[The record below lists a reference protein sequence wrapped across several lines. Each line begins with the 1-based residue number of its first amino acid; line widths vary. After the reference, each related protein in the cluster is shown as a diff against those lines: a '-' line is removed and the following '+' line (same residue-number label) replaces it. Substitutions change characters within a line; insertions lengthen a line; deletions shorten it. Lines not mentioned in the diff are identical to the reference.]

1 MMGSLIWDSVFWL
14 IAGLA
19 LLLTA
24 GHFLIPATLGLA
36 TRLKL
41 PAQTI
46 AVLVVAGGTSA
57 PELLVSL
64 DAGLSGQPDIALGNI
79 IGSNITNFL
88 LVLGLGAL
96 FFAVRTD
103 EAASRR
109 DMIMLIAVTTLFAV
123 SAYLFAALSFAVSLI
138 LVVMVALYIRSLL
151 KSGALEAELEAEL
164 DAELEAGDTDTQSPS
179 LARAGLASLA
189 CVAGLLIGANW
200 MVEGAVQLA
209 EASGISSAII
219 ALTIVA
225 IGTSLPEIAAVVAS
239 LIHKRGDMA
248 LGNVL
253 GSNIF
258 NLAAI
263 GGITGLVAP
272 LPLSDQLTYFA
283 LPVLIMITALI
294 GLLIWRAHPLGR
306 VSGLLLL
313 CFYGL
318 FLAASAGG
326 LSIIG

>member
-1 MMGSLIWDSVFWL
+1 MISNIWDSLFWL
-14 IAGLA
+14 MSGLA
-19 LLLTA
+19 VLLTA
-24 GHFLIPATLGLA
+24 GHYLIPATLGLA
-36 TRLKL
+36 TRLRL

-103 EAASRR
+103 EPASRR
-109 DMIMLIAVTTLFAV
+109 DLMMLLAVTLIFALSGFLF
-123 SAYLFAALSFAVSLI
+123 SALSFVISFG
-138 LVVMVALYIRSLL
+138 LVVMVGFYIRSLL
-151 KSGALEAELEAEL
+151 KSGALEAELEA
-164 DAELEAGDTDTQSPS
+164 DIAGDDNAALEKPS
-179 LARAGLASLA
+179 LMQASLASLA

-200 MVEGAVQLA
+200 MVDGAVQLA
-209 EASGISSAII
+209 EASGISSAVI

-239 LIHKRGDMA
+239 LLHKRGDMA

-263 GGITGLVAP
+263 GGLTGLVAP
-272 LPLSDQLTYFA
+272 LPFSDQLSGFA
-283 LPVLIMITALI
+283 LPWLI
-294 GLLIWRAHPLGR
+294 GITGLLALLIWRGRPLGR
-306 VSGLLLL
+306 VTALLLL

-318 FLAASAGG
+318 FLAMSAAG
-326 LSIIG
+326 LTTIG

>member
-1 MMGSLIWDSVFWL
+1 MISNIWDSLFWL
-14 IAGLA
+14 MSGLA
-19 LLLTA
+19 VLLTA
-24 GHFLIPATLGLA
+24 GHYLIPATLGLA
-36 TRLKL
+36 TRLRL

-96 FFAVRTD
+96 FFAVRTN
-103 EAASRR
+103 EPASRR
-109 DMIMLIAVTTLFAV
+109 DLVMLLAVTLIFALSGFLF
-123 SAYLFAALSFAVSLI
+123 SALSFVISLG
-138 LVVMVALYIRSLL
+138 LVVMVGFYIRSLL
-151 KSGALEAELEAEL
+151 KSGALEAEL
-164 DAELEAGDTDTQSPS
+164 DADIAGDDKAALEKPS
-179 LARAGLASLA
+179 LMQASLASLA

-200 MVEGAVQLA
+200 MVDGAVQLA
-209 EASGISSAII
+209 EASGISSAVI

-239 LIHKRGDMA
+239 LLHKRGDMA

-263 GGITGLVAP
+263 GGLTGLVAP
-272 LPLSDQLTYFA
+272 LPFSDQLIGFA
-283 LPVLIMITALI
+283 LPWLIGITALLA
-294 GLLIWRAHPLGR
+294 LLIWRGRPLRR
-306 VSGLLLL
+306 VTALLLL

-318 FLAASAGG
+318 FLAMSASG
-326 LSIIG
+326 LITIG

>member
-1 MMGSLIWDSVFWL
+1 MISNIWDSLFWL
-14 IAGLA
+14 MSGLA
-19 LLLTA
+19 VLLTA
-24 GHFLIPATLGLA
+24 GHYLIPATLGLA
-36 TRLKL
+36 TRLRL

-103 EAASRR
+103 EPASRR
-109 DMIMLIAVTTLFAV
+109 DLVMLLAVTLIFALSGFLF
-123 SAYLFAALSFAVSLI
+123 SALSFVISLG
-138 LVVMVALYIRSLL
+138 LVVMVGFYIRSLL
-151 KSGALEAELEAEL
+151 KSGALEAELEADIAANDKAVL
-164 DAELEAGDTDTQSPS
+164 QGPS
-179 LARAGLASLA
+179 LIQASLASLA

-200 MVEGAVQLA
+200 MVDGAVQLA
-209 EASGISSAII
+209 EASGISSAVI

-239 LIHKRGDMA
+239 LLHKRGDMA

-263 GGITGLVAP
+263 GGLTGLVAP
-272 LPLSDQLTYFA
+272 LPFSDQLIGFA
-283 LPVLIMITALI
+283 LPWLIGITALMA
-294 GLLIWRAHPLGR
+294 LLIWRGRPLGR
-306 VSGLLLL
+306 VTALLLL

-318 FLAASAGG
+318 FLAMSAAG
-326 LSIIG
+326 LITIG

>member
-1 MMGSLIWDSVFWL
+1 
-14 IAGLA
+14 
-19 LLLTA
+19 
-24 GHFLIPATLGLA
+24 
-36 TRLKL
+36 
-41 PAQTI
+41 
-46 AVLVVAGGTSA
+46 
-57 PELLVSL
+57 
-64 DAGLSGQPDIALGNI
+64 
-79 IGSNITNFL
+79 
-88 LVLGLGAL
+88 
-96 FFAVRTD
+96 
-103 EAASRR
+103 
-109 DMIMLIAVTTLFAV
+109 
-123 SAYLFAALSFAVSLI
+123 
-138 LVVMVALYIRSLL
+138 
-151 KSGALEAELEAEL
+151 
-164 DAELEAGDTDTQSPS
+164 
-179 LARAGLASLA
+179 
-189 CVAGLLIGANW
+189 

-272 LPLSDQLTYFA
+272 SPLSDQLTYFA